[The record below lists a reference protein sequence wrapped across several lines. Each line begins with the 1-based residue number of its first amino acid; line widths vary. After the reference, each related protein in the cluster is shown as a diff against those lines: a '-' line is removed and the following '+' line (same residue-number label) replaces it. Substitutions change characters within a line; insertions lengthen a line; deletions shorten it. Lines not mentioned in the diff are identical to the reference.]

1 MSMENKIDSRERLVD
16 EVSEST
22 HFSSTR
28 ARKFFTMRDD
38 GNLTGNGE
46 GVGWLASCVYD
57 GKVMYE
63 HLGFDDAY
71 KLRGVLG

>member
-1 MSMENKIDSRERLVD
+1 
-16 EVSEST
+16 
-22 HFSSTR
+22 
-28 ARKFFTMRDD
+28 MRDD

-46 GVGWLASCVYD
+46 GTGWLVSRVYD

-71 KLRGVLG
+71 KYEESWLE